1 MKTRRLKPLQ
11 ARAFTLL
18 EVLIALAI
26 TAMVISAVYTLAQGT
41 LTLADN
47 VHRAERRDTRKQAFT
62 TFCEHLFSTLPATAA
77 LNLKTTQSGGEY
89 LTQLELQNVSSPF
102 DGTPNCIVTL
112 FTQGQAGGGL
122 RLIISCQPISN
133 NPLDKKDAKSGYQV
147 MLFDDLLQCEW
158 RVYVPATQQWATIWT
173 EETNTNNATPIVY
186 QHPPMLELVMTQAGD
201 DSHRQ
206 VFWIAPAQA
215 LAQLQPAVLPPGQQQ
230 PGQAQAPGQ
239 ANVQLPGPGQVSL
252 QPPGQPAR

>member
-1 MKTRRLKPLQ
+1 MKTRRLPPAR

-18 EVLIALAI
+18 EVVIALGI
-26 TAMVISAVYTLAQGT
+26 TALVISAVYTLAQGT

-62 TFCEHLFSTLPATAA
+62 TFCEHLFSELPATAA

-112 FTQGQAGGGL
+112 FTQNLAGGGL
-122 RLIISCQPISN
+122 RLLVSCQPISN
-133 NPLDKKDAKSGYQV
+133 NPLDKKDAKSGYEV

-173 EETNTNNATPIVY
+173 EETNTTTPTAY

-206 VFWIAPAQA
+206 VFWIAPSQA
-215 LAQLQPAVLPPGQQQ
+215 LTQLQPAVLPPGQQ
-230 PGQAQAPGQ
+230 PGQLPGQ
-239 ANVQLPGPGQVSL
+239 ANVQV
-252 QPPGQPAR
+252 PGQPQVQVQVPGQPTR

>member
-112 FTQGQAGGGL
+112 FTQALAGGGL

-133 NPLDKKDAKSGYQV
+133 NPLDTKDAKSGYQV

-158 RVYVPATQQWATIWT
+158 RVYVPATQQWATIWA
-173 EETNTNNATPIVY
+173 EETNTTTPTAY

-215 LAQLQPAVLPPGQQQ
+215 LALLQPAVLPPGQQQ

-239 ANVQLPGPGQVSL
+239 VSL
-252 QPPGQPAR
+252 QPPGQPVR